1 MIIERG
7 RQQKSWDLKSSGC
20 SGCSARP
27 SDEASCRRFD
37 RSSMHCS
44 HLGTGCIQIAS
55 SARSLKQWTKH
66 HRTQRAI
73 NRKTGLR
80 KPVLPSFWTVAGAT
94 CPATTKWYEL
104 HATVLL
110 EVWAHAQA
118 PASPH
123 VWTSDSPHAAGVS
136 P

>member
-7 RQQKSWDLKSSGC
+7 GQQKSWGLQSSGC

-27 SDEASCRRFD
+27 SDEDSCRRFD
-37 RSSMHCS
+37 RSSMHFS

-66 HRTQRAI
+66 HRTPRAI

-80 KPVLPSFWTVAGAT
+80 KPVFPSSWTVAVHVA
-94 CPATTKWYEL
+94 PATTKLYEL
-104 HATVLL
+104 HATVLPK
-110 EVWAHAQA
+110 V
-118 PASPH
+118 
-123 VWTSDSPHAAGVS
+123 
-136 P
+136 